1 MIPNL
6 GYQGTQNFNPQMG
19 QQLLKNSNSNTDELL
34 LRVTE
39 MMKNQFGLKPKG
51 QTFSYK
57 HPYLEWY
64 DLVALPTN
72 YRLPEFAKFT
82 GQDSTSTI
90 EHASWYLTQLDEASL
105 KKLIEFVSSLC
116 PCQDQLSPD
125 FHRYQLIQ
133 LPIGLTWRRNFIHIS
148 ILGQEKGKTQI

>member
-1 MIPNL
+1 MIPNP

-19 QQLLKNSNSNTDELL
+19 QQLQGNLNSNANELL

-51 QTFSYK
+51 HTFSYK
-57 HPYLEWY
+57 RPYPKLY

-90 EHASWYLTQLDEASL
+90 EHVSPYFTQLGEAS
-105 KKLIEFVSSLC
+105 IEEA
-116 PCQDQLSPD
+116 
-125 FHRYQLIQ
+125 H
-133 LPIGLTWRRNFIHIS
+133 
-148 ILGQEKGKTQI
+148 